1 MCLKRFKWVDDLTTL
16 EKINLVN
23 IAMSSYNFRNHVES
37 DNPTHG
43 QFVHN
48 QELRTQEFLNKI
60 NQWTINQKMDINQN
74 KTKAMLINFTDK
86 HQFTSRLHLKGQ
98 PIEIVKEMKIL
109 GVTVTDKLDWNLNTA
124 ILVKKVNAR
133 MQLLRSVWSFGA
145 TIIEMVHLWKIFCLS
160 VLEQSCVVWGSS
172 ITQENEEDLERTQK
186 SFARLVLGDKYSN
199 YESALIRL
207 DLEDLVTRRRT
218 LMIKF
223 AKTGIE
229 TER

>member
-1 MCLKRFKWVDDLTTL
+1 
-16 EKINLVN
+16 
-23 IAMSSYNFRNHVES
+23 
-37 DNPTHG
+37 
-43 QFVHN
+43 
-48 QELRTQEFLNKI
+48 
-60 NQWTINQKMDINQN
+60 
-74 KTKAMLINFTDK
+74 
-86 HQFTSRLHLKGQ
+86 
-98 PIEIVKEMKIL
+98 
-109 GVTVTDKLDWNLNTA
+109 
-124 ILVKKVNAR
+124 

-145 TIIEMVHLWKIFCLS
+145 TIIEMVHLWKLFCLS

-207 DLEDLVTRRRT
+207 DLEDLVSRRRT

-229 TER
+229 NRKLHELFPLRKTSHDMDLRYQDKYQTALARTQQFRKSSIPFMQRQLNLEDRSTRNSSEEASHI